1 MSTVDSKTG
10 RGTPWLLGALGAA
23 VLAAFL
29 VWLRHGDTDM
39 WLVDFDVYRFG
50 ASNFLAGHDLYLEL
64 RPFSQ
69 MFFTYPPVAAVLFAP
84 TALGPFAVAGLIW
97 VGLDAVFLAGS
108 VWLVL
113 GAVGVRD
120 PRYRA
125 GLAAAVV
132 VLAVFTVPVELELAL
147 GQLNALLMFLVL
159 LDLVKG
165 DGKRWQGI
173 GIGIAAGIKLI
184 PLIYVVYL
192 ACTGRLRAAA
202 TALGAFA
209 GMVLVG
215 FIVVPDDALAYW
227 FGPGLSPNRPG
238 VPQAP
243 FNASLRGVVA
253 RLLGTDT
260 PTSPVWLA
268 VAAVVGLIGLAV
280 AVSLH
285 RRGFTVRGVFVCVLT
300 ALLVSPVSW
309 LPHWVWAV
317 PLVVVLAAIAWRHR
331 SVWWLALTALTVAVF
346 ALRVVFWLVPPAAFY
361 PMSTPANLG
370 MSPLAQLA
378 AALYPILAIVVIVAL
393 SRGTSAQAQKENRV
407 VDERTGADRGR

>member
-1 MSTVDSKTG
+1 MSTVDPKTG

-23 VLAAFL
+23 VLAAFI
-29 VWLRHGDTDM
+29 VWRRYGETDM

-50 ASNFLAGHDLYLEL
+50 AHNLLAGHDLYLEL

-84 TALGPFAVAGLIW
+84 TALGPFAVTGLVW
-97 VGLDAVFLAGS
+97 VVLDAGFLAGS

-120 PRYRA
+120 PRHRA

-165 DGKRWQGI
+165 DGRRWQGV

-202 TALGAFA
+202 TAVAAFA
-209 GMVLVG
+209 GMVLAG
-215 FIVVPDDALAYW
+215 FLVAPGDALTYW

-243 FNASLRGVVA
+243 FNASLRGVIA
-253 RLLGTDT
+253 RLIGTDT

-268 VAAVVGLIGLAV
+268 VAAVVGLAGLAA

-285 RRGFTVRGVFVCVLT
+285 RKGFPVRGVFVCVLT
-300 ALLVSPVSW
+300 TLLVSPVAW

-331 SVWWLALTALTVAVF
+331 SAWWLALTGLTVAVF

-361 PMSTPANLG
+361 PMSNPANLG
-370 MSPLAQLA
+370 MSALAQLA
-378 AALYPILAIVVIVAL
+378 AATYPILAVVVIVAL
-393 SRGTSAQAQKENRV
+393 TRGAGAR
-407 VDERTGADRGR
+407 RTDTPA